1 MTLDQFRPHAGNL
14 LRPLTNI
21 CIRIGL
27 TPNSFSVM
35 AFLASVAAGFGFF
48 TGEVMAAIGLVAVNA
63 LFDSLDGAI
72 AREMQLASTRGD
84 FLDHVLDR
92 YADIFII
99 TGIFAGGVAP
109 WILGVFGL
117 TGVLMSSYL
126 GTQAQAVGI
135 GRYYGGTL
143 GRADR
148 LVLIVFTGGYFKIFG
163 DLLRVGRQRE
173 LQGEPAGASPDAKT
187 WNDIGNEFRQLV
199 FDVLQRMREEIRDQ
213 DED

>member
-1 MTLDQFRPHAGNL
+1 MTLDQLRPHAGRI
-14 LRPLTNI
+14 LRPI
-21 CIRIGL
+21 ARGCIRAGL
-27 TPNSFSVM
+27 TPDSFSVM
-35 AFLASVAAGFGFF
+35 AFLASVAAGFAFF
-48 TGEVMAAIGLVAVNA
+48 SGEVPAATALVAVNA

-72 AREMQLASTRGD
+72 AREMRLSSTRGD

-99 TGIFAGGVAP
+99 TGIFAGGAAP
-109 WILGVFGL
+109 WFIGVFGL

-148 LVLIVFTGGYFKIFG
+148 LVLIVLAG
-163 DLLRVGRQRE
+163 LLT
-173 LQGEPAGASPDAKT
+173 LWMPAGFSGVSFLGWLLVVFGVFGHATAVQRFFHV
-187 WNDIGNEFRQLV
+187 WGRIG
-199 FDVLQRMREEIRDQ
+199 
-213 DED
+213 